1 METQNFQKLIQAI
14 TGREFTISTTDSS
27 LVLQKKYYIYK
38 VLPISKRHIGFD
50 WTTPSNEENM
60 LKSFLTAFSNK
71 YFEPNPKVYCG
82 RYGLKWSNMSPDQK
96 EYAYYHHR
104 SNMYRKQDLMDQIQL
119 NFDDTKIFD
128 ALLKYGFY
136 PTEYGIGIFVFW
148 SSKYVENAIQK
159 MREYL
164 RDHSIPFSNEFSNA
178 RWVLRFKI
186 NIGKENHYKLL
197 KSF

>member
-14 TGREFTISTTDSS
+14 TGRDFIISTKDSS
-27 LVLQKKYYIYK
+27 LILNKKYYIYK
-38 VLPISKRHIGFD
+38 VLPISKRKIGFD
-50 WTTPSNEENM
+50 WITPGNEENI

-71 YFEPNPKVYCG
+71 YYEPNPLVYNG
-82 RYGLKWSNMSPDQK
+82 TYGAKWDDLSPDQK
-96 EYAYYHHR
+96 EFAYYHHR
-104 SNMYRKQDLMDQIQL
+104 SRMYGKKDLMNQIQL
-119 NFDDTKIFD
+119 NFDNTKIFD
-128 ALLKYGFY
+128 AIIRYGFY

-148 SSKYVENAIQK
+148 TSKYVENAVQK

-164 RDHSIPFSNEFSNA
+164 RSNNIPFTNELSNA
-178 RWVLRFKI
+178 KWVLRFKI